1 MLIRPPVV
9 RDLRR
14 DLWTKMTAK
23 PGEAPIK
30 DPRTMSIPRTGGNDP
45 RLAALK
51 ELGELRAAGVLN
63 DEEFAREKA
72 RILG

>member
-9 RDLRR
+9 RELRQ
-14 DLWTKMTAK
+14 DLWAKMAK
-23 PGEAPIK
+23 RPGETTPK
-30 DPRTMSIPRTGGNDP
+30 DPRMMSIPVTHSDP

-51 ELGELRAAGVLN
+51 ELGELKSSGVLTE
-63 DEEFAREKA
+63 EEFAREKA